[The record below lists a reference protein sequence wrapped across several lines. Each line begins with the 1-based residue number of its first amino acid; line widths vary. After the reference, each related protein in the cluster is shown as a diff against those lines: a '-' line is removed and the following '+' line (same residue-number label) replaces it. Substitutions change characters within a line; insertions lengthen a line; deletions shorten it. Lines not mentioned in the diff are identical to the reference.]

1 MRKVLF
7 ITLVVVV
14 CGCFAVAQDYPKA
27 SIFGGFSYLHA
38 DTEGATGASLTAPPF
53 SFPAGTS
60 VQTWYPGW
68 EVAGQY
74 NFTKLLGIKADFS
87 GNYGT
92 PVKVPGFALPH
103 ARTYSF
109 LFGPVVSVHR
119 DRLTPFVHAL
129 FGGNHIGV
137 DASPPTLLNTPA
149 FSENAF
155 AMAFGGGLD
164 AKLTRHFGL
173 RLGQF
178 DYLYTRQCSNVPFN
192 FVSGTSAACQLGVAG
207 APAAHQNN
215 FRFATG
221 IVITP

>member
-7 ITLVVVV
+7 IAVLVLV

-27 SIFGGFSYLHA
+27 TIFGGFSYLHA
-38 DTEGATGASLTAPPF
+38 DTEGVTGASLST
-53 SFPAGTS
+53 SLGFPAGTS

-74 NFTKLLGIKADFS
+74 NFTKLLGVKADFS

-103 ARTYSF
+103 ARAYSF
-109 LFGPVVSVHR
+109 LFGPVVSVRR
-119 DRLTPFVHAL
+119 DRVTPFVHAL
-129 FGGNHIGV
+129 FGGNHISL
-137 DASPPTLLNTPA
+137 DSSALLTTTA
-149 FSENAF
+149 VTENAF

-164 AKLTRHFGL
+164 VKLTRHFAA

-178 DYLYTRQCSNVPFN
+178 DYLYTKHCLNLPADWGGFGNVA
-192 FVSGTSAACQLGVAG
+192 GCQLGVPG
-207 APAAHQNN
+207 APADHQNN